1 MGTNKAFMLTSVQ
14 RDFLILLLSIQ
25 PHLTQ
30 LQMTALFAD
39 KFGVELTAQQLK
51 TLIKNSKQKV
61 EELQKSEAL
70 TMALAVKVGLISLS
84 SKINRTLELQEIAL
98 MGKNGY
104 LAQTQSS
111 RGEVVSYL
119 KHDLKVSVE
128 AIKAIK
134 AEWIEEI
141 QQQSSYTIVIGDA
154 VAPQEE
160 TLEGDDEL

>member
-1 MGTNKAFMLTSVQ
+1 MPTNKAFMLTQVQ

-25 PHLTQ
+25 PHLSQ
-30 LQMTALFAD
+30 PQMTALFAD
-39 KFGVELTAQQLK
+39 KFEIELTTQQLK

-70 TMALAVKVGLISLS
+70 TMALAVKVGLVSLH
-84 SKINRTLELQEIAL
+84 SKINRTLALEEIVR
-98 MGKNGY
+98 MGKDGY

-119 KHDLKVSVE
+119 KHDLKTATE

-134 AEWIEEI
+134 AEWSEEI
-141 QQQSSYTIVIGDA
+141 PQQSNYTIVIGDA

-160 TLEGDDEL
+160 SLEGDDEL

>member
-1 MGTNKAFMLTSVQ
+1 MPTNKAFMLTQTQ

-25 PHLTQ
+25 PHLSQ
-30 LQMTALFAD
+30 PQMTALFKD
-39 KFGVELTAQQLK
+39 KFEIELTAQQLK
-51 TLIKNSKQKV
+51 TLIKNSKSKV
-61 EELQKSEAL
+61 EELQKNEAL

-84 SKINRTLELQEIAL
+84 SKINRTLALEEIVR
-98 MGKNGY
+98 MGKDGY

-119 KHDLKVSVE
+119 KHDLKTATE

-134 AEWIEEI
+134 AEWSEEV
-141 QQQSSYTIVIGDA
+141 QQQSNYTIVIGDA